1 MVSPAARRGP
11 RSDRGGRGPGRGG
24 NRSGDGSGSSGGGE
38 RRGGRGGR
46 GRDRERPPRE
56 DDSGGFSE
64 RVVHTRRIAKVVKG
78 GRRLRFNALVVVGDG
93 QGRVGAGMG
102 KALAIP
108 DAVRKGTAVARRGAI
123 TIPIKGSTIPHEISV
138 RKGASIVI
146 IKPAPLGTGIIA
158 AGAMRAMLELGGV
171 QDVVGK
177 SLGSRN
183 PINIVQAT
191 LAALE
196 QLRDPETERA
206 QRLGTVRPATNG
218 AGAAATP
225 SAATPSAATPA
236 ATPPPTATATPAS
249 PAAVTPPAAAPAAA
263 PPPTAAPAA
272 TTPGSAGAPEPT
284 PAAGA
289 ATVPVSAN
297 ASADASADTAAPAV
311 APTAET
317 AAPAPAGGADVPAGE
332 PEATGGGS
340 SGNDNATGATATA
353 ATATGVA
360 PEPET
365 VSNSSAAAAGAGDDS
380 DNPAS
385 DAASGGNPGAA
396 GPDGESGAAT

>member
-1 MVSPAARRGP
+1 MVSPAARRGA

-206 QRLGTVRPATNG
+206 QRLATVRPATNG
-218 AGAAATP
+218 AGAAASPGVTTP
-225 SAATPSAATPA
+225 ATAATTPTA
-236 ATPPPTATATPAS
+236 ATATPET

-263 PPPTAAPAA
+263 
-272 TTPGSAGAPEPT
+272 TPGRAGAPEPT
-284 PAAGA
+284 PAASA
-289 ATVPVSAN
+289 ATAPV
-297 ASADASADTAAPAV
+297 SADASASADTATPA
-311 APTAET
+311 ATTPAAET
-317 AAPAPAGGADVPAGE
+317 DAPAPAGEPASADG
-332 PEATGGGS
+332 
-340 SGNDNATGATATA
+340 SGNDNGATATGATAT
-353 ATATGVA
+353 GIA

-365 VSNSSAAAAGAGDDS
+365 VSGGSAAAAGTGNDS

-385 DAASGGNPGAA
+385 DAAAGGNPGAA

>member
-1 MVSPAARRGP
+1 MVSPAARRGARGGP
-11 RSDRGGRGPGRGG
+11 GNRGGPGGRGGGPGNRGNAPGGRGG
-24 NRSGDGSGSSGGGE
+24 EGGGE
-38 RRGGRGGR
+38 RRGRGGR

-123 TIPIKGSTIPHEISV
+123 SIPIKGSTIPHEISV

-191 LAALE
+191 LEALS

-206 QRLGTVRPATNG
+206 ARLATVAPATNG
-218 AGAAATP
+218 ASQTAP
-225 SAATPSAATPA
+225 AATPA
-236 ATPPPTATATPAS
+236 AAAPTPPV
-249 PAAVTPPAAAPAAA
+249 AA
-263 PPPTAAPAA
+263 
-272 TTPGSAGAPEPT
+272 PT
-284 PAAGA
+284 PAE
-289 ATVPVSAN
+289 PVAEPPV
-297 ASADASADTAAPAV
+297 AEPDTAAPEATAASA
-311 APTAET
+311 APTA
-317 AAPAPAGGADVPAGE
+317 A
-332 PEATGGGS
+332 
-340 SGNDNATGATATA
+340 
-353 ATATGVA
+353 A
-360 PEPET
+360 PEP
-365 VSNSSAAAAGAGDDS
+365 VSEPVAAAEPPPENS
-380 DNPAS
+380 PAA
-385 DAASGGNPGAA
+385 DSGG
-396 GPDGESGAAT
+396 ESA

>member
-206 QRLGTVRPATNG
+206 QRLATVRPATNG
-218 AGAAATP
+218 AGAAT
-225 SAATPSAATPA
+225 AATPVAATPA
-236 ATPPPTATATPAS
+236 AVTPTPAAPTAA
-249 PAAVTPPAAAPAAA
+249 TPPAAAPPAVTPPTA
-263 PPPTAAPAA
+263 PPTAATPATPASPPAA
-272 TTPGSAGAPEPT
+272 S
-284 PAAGA
+284 A
-289 ATVPVSAN
+289 ATAPVSAN
-297 ASADASADTAAPAV
+297 ADTDASADTDAAAPTV
-311 APTAET
+311 ET
-317 AAPAPAGGADVPAGE
+317 ATPAPAGVAAAPASELAAAEGNS
-332 PEATGGGS
+332 G
-340 SGNDNATGATATA
+340 GNDNDTGATAST
-353 ATATGVA
+353 ATATGIA

-365 VSNSSAAAAGAGDDS
+365 ASSSAAAAGNDS
-380 DNPAS
+380 DSPAS
-385 DAASGGNPGAA
+385 EDAASGGNPGAA